1 MGNYVDYSDR
11 SLPAIHESSNQQN
24 RPGISYGQLLVS
36 FLQGMGVTD
45 YEQPGI
51 PGYGH
56 NSHTRDDFSSA
67 SASQAHYPSQYYNN
81 PLPFIVMG

>member
-1 MGNYVDYSDR
+1 
-11 SLPAIHESSNQQN
+11 
-24 RPGISYGQLLVS
+24 
-36 FLQGMGVTD
+36 D

-56 NSHTRDDFSSA
+56 NMHTRDDFSSA
-67 SASQAHYPSQYYNN
+67 SASQAHYPSQYYNH